1 MAKPPR
7 RRLSSSSQKE
17 AEDAANQ
24 GSATVFFETEGM
36 SDTENLTK
44 LLKPASTQPEVPI
57 TSPKG
62 GDLPDGSLADLLRIP
77 VAAPA
82 VIPPEPEPEP
92 KAEMRSPAVV
102 VPTVAAVSVWV
113 RAKQWLRDHRRVLL
127 AIPLALVAMGIFAWW
142 NFQSVVRETP
152 GEGAKRPPPRRD
164 AGIRFENMDVERVKV
179 LGEGDRQAMLA
190 AIGTA
195 VQQGNWQ
202 RILNL
207 GGKALE
213 AGFGDPGELW
223 LRLGEAHVAL
233 SQEGEAHVAFH
244 HAVANGARDLPAM
257 LFLAR
262 RALAAG
268 NAASA
273 LPVLRDAAAAFP
285 DEKDIFLLTGQA
297 CLALERETE
306 ALAAWRRLA
315 EVDFPDELLPI
326 HLALLRRHGDTAETF
341 RFALF
346 TARKNQQAKDYLMA
360 AENAPDVDQRLFV
373 LAEAAG
379 LFRDNP
385 DRDKIALLRAES
397 MLDAGKRNE
406 AAMLLKSL
414 RLEDQPAESL
424 PRLAELTVRA
434 GSIDAL
440 RDVWM
445 EIRRLYPNDVALHER
460 LSTMLVETGG
470 RQQVRSLYGRWMA
483 DEPTQPLPRYIFALG
498 LDDDELALSTLEE
511 ALSRN
516 PSFAEATF
524 AAGELARRLGD
535 HDRAARHYQAAMR
548 LRPGHRETRYGLA
561 MNNIARDGADA
572 LRAYESFLVGQRV
585 PRHEALPQL
594 LALAQQLPGPAAA
607 EIVLAEM
614 ATIPELADLHRR
626 QRVRTRLIYQ
636 QVTDQDFAG
645 GYPRE
650 LREYHILHL
659 LGQGRLGE
667 VLMMPTPKED
677 FPEFWKVFLCWRDD
691 IDIWRDNAR
700 LLLAKHPGDPLVEG
714 AVGLWLR
721 TLAPEAAAALLPR
734 VPTEKRPVL
743 VLMIAERHRHDK
755 NRTRAR
761 IEYLRALRIAGVSPY
776 VQCIRWF
783 SEH

>member
-1 MAKPPR
+1 
-7 RRLSSSSQKE
+7 
-17 AEDAANQ
+17 
-24 GSATVFFETEGM
+24 M

-44 LLKPASTQPEVPI
+44 LLKPASTQPEAPI
-57 TSPKG
+57 TSARG

-77 VAAPA
+77 VASPA
-82 VIPPEPEPEP
+82 VTPPEPEPEP
-92 KAEMRSPAVV
+92 ESTAVAREE
-102 VPTVAAVSVWV
+102 VPPTPSGSIPSARE
-113 RAKQWLRDHRRVLL
+113 RAGRWFRVHPRVLL
-127 AIPLALVAMGIFAWW
+127 AIPVVLLAMGIFAWW
-142 NFQSVVRETP
+142 SIQSVAHETP

-164 AGIRFENMDVERVKV
+164 PAVRFENMDVERVKA
-179 LGEGDRQAMLA
+179 LGEADRQAMLA

-195 VQQGNWQ
+195 VDQDNWQ

-213 AGFGDPGELW
+213 AGIGDPGELW
-223 LRLGEAHVAL
+223 LRLGQAHVAL
-233 SQEGEAHVAFH
+233 SQEAQAHIAFH
-244 HAVANGARDLPAM
+244 HAVAHGARDLAAM

-268 NAASA
+268 NAAGA

-315 EVDFPDELLPI
+315 EVDFPDELLPV

-346 TARKNQQAKDYLMA
+346 AARKNQQAKDYLMA

-385 DRDKIALLRAES
+385 ERDRIALLRAEN
-397 MLDAGKRNE
+397 MLDAGRKAE

-414 RLEDQPAESL
+414 RLEDQPPESL

-440 RDVWM
+440 RDVWT

-460 LSTMLVETGG
+460 LSAMLVETGG
-470 RQQVRSLYGRWMA
+470 RQQVRSLYGRWVA
-483 DEPTQPLPRYIFALG
+483 DEPAHPLPRYIFALG
-498 LDDDELALSTLEE
+498 LEDDELALATLEE

-516 PSFAEATF
+516 PNFAEAAF

-535 HDRAARHYQAAMR
+535 HDRAARHYQTAMR

-561 MNNIARDGADA
+561 MNNISRDGADA

-594 LALAQQLPGPAAA
+594 LALAQQLPSPAAA
-607 EIVLAEM
+607 EIVLTEM
-614 ATIPELADLHRR
+614 AEIPELADLYRR

-636 QVTDQDFAG
+636 QLTDQDFAG

-721 TLAPEAAAALLPR
+721 TLTPEAAAALLPR
-734 VPTEKRPVL
+734 IPSERRPVL
-743 VLMIAERHRHDK
+743 ALMIAERHRQDK

-776 VQCIRWF
+776 AQCIRWF